1 MTSGSDDLHVLLGAY
16 LLGGLSDADHRA
28 FTEHLRTC
36 SACQAELGQMS
47 GLPRLLDLAGPAG
60 GPHLSPD
67 PVATPAP
74 PGDDDAH
81 VVSLLARVAQR
92 RRTRRRW
99 FAAVAAAA
107 AVVLFGAG
115 MWLGPQLTAPP
126 ELPTTHVVAAP
137 APGSSVRVE
146 VALVTRGWG
155 TQLDLNCEDMPTS
168 GELVLYVID
177 RKGAA
182 TTAASWRGTPTGY
195 STLTGATALHPNEIQ
210 RLEIRNGA
218 GQVLASATT

>member
-1 MTSGSDDLHVLLGAY
+1 MTGGSDDLHVLLGAY

-36 SACQAELGQMS
+36 SDCQAELGQVS

-60 GPHLSPD
+60 GAHLSPD
-67 PVATPAP
+67 AIAAPEP
-74 PGDDDAH
+74 PGGGDEH
-81 VVSLLARVAQR
+81 LARLLERVSQR
-92 RRTRRRW
+92 RRTQRRW

-126 ELPTTHVVAAP
+126 ALPTTHVVAAP
-137 APGSSVRVE
+137 APGSTVRVD

-155 TQLDLNCEDMPTS
+155 TQLDLSCEDMPTR
-168 GELVLYVID
+168 GELLLYVID
-177 RKGAA
+177 AKGAA
-182 TTAASWRGTPTGY
+182 IAAASWRATPSGY
-195 STLTGATALHPNEIQ
+195 STLTGATALRPSEIH
-210 RLEIRNGA
+210 RLEIRDGD